1 MIEKIVGKGSV
12 LRVGAGIVYDN
23 YGSAMVED
31 FATSGSPGLAST
43 VAQPANTNFATS
55 LRYGGSSLPALP
67 ALAGVSFNSTQLTRH
82 RLSPAGLR
90 HSRAYPAI

>member
-1 MIEKIVGKGSV
+1 MIQKIVGKGSV

-55 LRYGGSSLPALP
+55 LRHSSGPRHVRQQP
-67 ALAGVSFNSTQLTRH
+67 RPQQIVSDT
-82 RLSPAGLR
+82 
-90 HSRAYPAI
+90 